1 MRRPV
6 FSTNLTVSSRSS
18 PVQTSVRRAKT
29 ASRNGALTLLPSL
42 APPQTRTHRPERR
55 RRVGRQPWDG
65 LATHPARRE
74 LIMSQRRRSPGAAQP
89 RHRPVPASLAARGC
103 WRLIVARTGRPKIW
117 TRGPRWECRAPPRPR
132 RRSAHRSRNRSST
145 VPHGRSRGC
154 RRPTAAPPAAAVR
167 ESCRKALGP
176 W

>member
-1 MRRPV
+1 V
-6 FSTNLTVSSRSS
+6 AFLSSSSTLSHATRI
-18 PVQTSVRRAKT
+18 PT
-29 ASRNGALTLLPSL
+29 
-42 APPQTRTHRPERR
+42 TRTHRPERR

-65 LATHPARRE
+65 LATHRARRGTDHV
-74 LIMSQRRRSPGAAQP
+74 SAQAVTRRRSAPT
-89 RHRPVPASLAARGC
+89 PAGSGVACSARLLE
-103 WRLIVARTGRPKIW
+103 LIVARTGRPKIW
-117 TRGPRWECRAPPRPR
+117 TRGPRWECLAPPRPR
-132 RRSAHRSRNRSST
+132 RRSAHRSPNRSST